1 MRRDRHT
8 KAVEDAL
15 AQHAAEVNAADRPGI
30 APEDRP
36 QAVAADNERVLNWL
50 TEKQNQHDPQAW
62 VWEPPARD
70 RLVMVIITTF
80 ERYYREKKNPTF
92 AWCARRLAREFVPH
106 LANDP
111 ALRWIDDYLDTAARG
126 IAELVDHPPPTDM
139 NDRIAAA
146 LGFEVAVGRGR
157 RSAISKAQLLIR
169 DGNLAAAVVARLPL
183 ERGKEG
189 SAIAHVAAQYGL
201 SSTTVGD
208 AFRSFKADQK

>member
-8 KAVEDAL
+8 KAFEDAL
-15 AQHAAEVNAADRPGI
+15 AQHAAEVNAADRPGS
-30 APEDRP
+30 APEDRL
-36 QAVAADNERVLNWL
+36 QAVTADNERVLNWQ
-50 TEKQNQHDPQAW
+50 KQNQHDPQAW
-62 VWEPPARD
+62 SWEPPARD
-70 RLVMVIITTF
+70 RLIMLIITTF
-80 ERYYREKKNPTF
+80 ERYYRATENPAF
-92 AWCARRLAREFVPH
+92 AWCARQLAREFVSH

-146 LGFEVAVGRGR
+146 LGFAVAGGRGR

-169 DGNLAAAVVARLPL
+169 DGNLAAAVVARLPV

-189 SAIAHVAAQYGL
+189 PAIAHVAAQYGL

-208 AFRSFKADQK
+208 AFRSFKANQK